1 MTRGT
6 GQQTPKQ
13 RSLDWPG
20 LMRAG
25 LGQLRLM
32 PDQFWALTPVELALM
47 LGHFGSEKPMNRN
60 RLKDLLQSYPDG
72 GSPRASGQRQE

>member
-1 MTRGT
+1 MTQGT
-6 GQQTPKQ
+6 GQQAPRQGT
-13 RSLDWPG
+13 LDWPG

-60 RLKDLLQSYPDG
+60 RLKDLLQSYPDR
-72 GSPRASGQRQE
+72 GSSRASGQRQE

>member
-1 MTRGT
+1 MRQGG
-6 GQQTPKQ
+6 GQQTHRQ
-13 RSLDWPG
+13 RNLDWPG

-47 LGHFGSEKPMNRN
+47 LGHFGAEKPMNRK
-60 RLKDLLQSYPDG
+60 RLKDLLQSYPDR
-72 GSPRASGQRQE
+72 GSSRASGQRQE

>member
-1 MTRGT
+1 MTRDDGH
-6 GQQTPKQ
+6 QTPKQ
-13 RSLDWPG
+13 RTLDWPG

-25 LGQLRLM
+25 LGQLHLM

-47 LGHFGSEKPMNRN
+47 LGHFGSEKPTNRN

>member
-1 MTRGT
+1 MTQDAGH
-6 GQQTPKQ
+6 QTPRQ
-13 RSLDWPG
+13 RNLDWPG